1 MAAASVRFEQS
12 SSSAAAMRPSKLILW
27 AVCVALLAAELASA
41 EASPPYEEV
50 AADAG
55 LQGMKALIHL
65 HLSLA
70 HFVLILH
77 LILQLHFIC
86 ARRFGQN
93 VIKGS
98 LSLALNVVVS
108 HATWH

>member
-12 SSSAAAMRPSKLILW
+12 SSSAAAVMRPSKLILW

-55 LQGMKALIHL
+55 VQGRKEGPYHSHI
-65 HLSLA
+65 LS
-70 HFVLILH
+70 
-77 LILQLHFIC
+77 
-86 ARRFGQN
+86 
-93 VIKGS
+93 
-98 LSLALNVVVS
+98 
-108 HATWH
+108 